1 MFLSEIQVIWLLGG
15 LALALLALAGWAV
28 SLARRA
34 TVIRQRLVGALHDL
48 GAGGSGRRLHE
59 DEVGTEAAATFNQM
73 ARDLD
78 MQVEGTRDS
87 LVRLRDLAAG
97 LSDRV
102 LLALN
107 DDDEVQ
113 EVLGGLT
120 ALTGHQV
127 TLVIGRHASFFFAS
141 VAEWEKL
148 QAVGTAAEKE
158 PVAVALRRQ
167 DGELCRCMATLM
179 PQDSGDSHLVL
190 TPLPDVVA
198 ADQEEISAESRF
210 SAFAGALPDGL
221 AVVADGVIVSVSPRF
236 VAMLGAHE
244 GELVG
249 RKLMDLVVPSDAV
262 TTASLVAAGRD
273 ADAAETEL
281 TFLHPHGQTVTL
293 AVTVGCMEDEG
304 GRLYL
309 LSARDVSFARSRRR
323 RLEKTAAW
331 LAAALEASEDG
342 LAVLTAQGGRPV
354 VANARFLEMMHLEPG
369 RLPSAA
375 RLDAVLEQRF
385 ADGGKVRAFLAG
397 RPDGESGHLTATFAT
412 EEQPAR
418 MLQLSRLPA
427 RDGHGRVLGTLV
439 VARDVSQDSQ
449 AREHLMVRLEK
460 LESSAGTAR
469 EESRRQADQQGSL
482 EAEAASLRKENSEL
496 LEREEM
502 KTNMLGNF
510 THEMQN
516 PLVSIRGY
524 NEMMLRGDLGEITA
538 EQRQGLDVALR
549 NAKRLAGLVE
559 QLMIFAR
566 TEDALTELTLETF
579 PVWVLL
585 EENIA
590 LLGDRV
596 KEKNLKVTTR
606 YDTQNLTVLADRN
619 LTAQVFS
626 NVLGNAVKYSR
637 DGGEIAVTVRP
648 GAMDELVVDVRDTG
662 VGIPQDEQDRVFIR
676 GFRASTSGGT
686 RGSGIGLALVQEI
699 LKRHGCQIRVDS
711 RPGEGSTFSF
721 TLPLAPED
729 EPGEAAPRSDRPAD
743 VQPA

>member
-1 MFLSEIQVIWLLGG
+1 MSEIQAIWLLGS
-15 LALALLALAGWAV
+15 LALFLLALAGWAV

-34 TVIRQRLVGALHDL
+34 TVIRQHLIAAVQDL
-48 GAGGSGRRLHE
+48 GTGGVGGRLHE
-59 DEVGTEAAATFNQM
+59 DEVGTEAAAAFNQM
-73 ARDLD
+73 ARNLDL
-78 MQVEGTRDS
+78 QIEGTRHS
-87 LVRLRDLAAG
+87 VEHLRDLAAS

-107 DDDEVQ
+107 DDAEVD
-113 EVLGGLT
+113 EVLGGLEE
-120 ALTGHQV
+120 LTGHHV
-127 TLVIGRHASFFFAS
+127 PLVIGRHASFFFAS
-141 VAEWEKL
+141 EAEWEKV
-148 QAVGTAAEKE
+148 QAAALAGEQE
-158 PVAVALRRQ
+158 PLVVALRRQ
-167 DGELCRCMATLM
+167 DGELYNGLAVLRRRADGQGHLALM
-179 PQDSGDSHLVL
+179 PPPGV
-190 TPLPDVVA
+190 VVA
-198 ADQEEISAESRF
+198 GQNESPSEARF

-236 VAMLGAHE
+236 VAMAGADE

-249 RKLMDLVVPSDAV
+249 RRLMDLVVPSDAV
-262 TTASLVAAGRD
+262 TTAALVSAVPDAAG
-273 ADAAETEL
+273 AETEL
-281 TFLHPHGQTVTL
+281 TFRRPHGQTVTL
-293 AVTVGCMEDEG
+293 GVTVGCMEDEG
-304 GRLYL
+304 SRLYL
-309 LSARDVSFARSRRR
+309 LSARDVSLSRGRRR
-323 RLEKTAAW
+323 RLEQSAAW

-342 LAVLTAQGGRPV
+342 LAVLPAEGSRLA
-354 VANARFLEMMHLEPG
+354 VANARFLEIMHLEPG

-375 RLDAVLEQRF
+375 RLDAVLDRRF
-385 ADGGKVRAFLAG
+385 ADGEGVRAFLAG
-397 RPDGESGHLTATFAT
+397 RPDGEGGRLTTTFAT
-412 EEQPAR
+412 QEQPAR
-418 MLQLSRLPA
+418 MLQLSRLPISA
-427 RDGHGRVLGTLV
+427 APGRSLGILV
-439 VARDVSQDSQ
+439 VARDVSQDCQ
-449 AREHLMVRLEK
+449 ARERLMERLQK
-460 LESSAGTAR
+460 LETAAGTAR
-469 EESRRQADQQGSL
+469 EEGRRLAGERERL
-482 EAEAASLRKENSEL
+482 EEEAARLLKENGEL

-524 NEMMLRGDLGEITA
+524 NEMMLRGDLGEITE
-538 EQRQGLDVALR
+538 EQRQGLDIALR

-566 TEDALTELTLETF
+566 TEDALTELTLEAF

-606 YDTQNLTVLADRN
+606 YDTQRLSVLADRN
-619 LTAQVFS
+619 LTSQVFS

-648 GAMDELVVDVRDTG
+648 GAVDELVVDVRDTG
-662 VGIPQDEQDRVFIR
+662 VGIPRDEQDRIFSR

-721 TLPLAPED
+721 TLPLAPD
-729 EPGEAAPRSDRPAD
+729 DDSGEVAPQSDHPAG
-743 VQPA
+743 VQPV